1 MTTGV
6 RRRLGVE
13 ERRQQLIGVA
23 LELFSRRSP
32 DEVSI
37 DEIASAAGISRP
49 LVYHYFPGKLSLYE
63 AALKRASDDLAARF
77 VEPHEGPLGAR
88 LLRVMRRFFDFVD
101 EHGPGFSALM
111 RGGPAVGSSTTN
123 ALIDSVRQAA
133 YVQILSH
140 LGVTDPPA
148 RLELVVR
155 SWISLAESTALIWLD
170 GRRIPRAELEVQLV
184 HDFAALTAVSA
195 AHDAEMAALLRASPR
210 WPRTAASDG
219 GRRARCP
226 RWPAGPAHG
235 GPYDGLDLLRL
246 GGHGQIG
253 VAARF
258 QFRHRSPGR
267 GRGGGEVHDGQRGHG
282 GRARTRRHS
291 SKPLMSGR
299 PTSTRATSGR
309 VPSRSRTSSSTS
321 ASPPLATGTTWWPA
335 RASTAPMAY
344 RLAATS
350 STTST
355 VVPEVCCVPL
365 PYISTA
371 PRAYVGGQTAGRGLR
386 HPT

>member
-6 RRRLGVE
+6 RRRMGVE

-195 AHDAEMAALLRASPR
+195 AQDAEMGALMRRIAREEP
-210 WPRTAASDG
+210 ADG
-219 GRRARCP
+219 PFAQLAGR
-226 RWPAGPAHG
+226 
-235 GPYDGLDLLRL
+235 LL
-246 GGHGQIG
+246 
-253 VAARF
+253 A
-258 QFRHRSPGR
+258 
-267 GRGGGEVHDGQRGHG
+267 
-282 GRARTRRHS
+282 
-291 SKPLMSGR
+291 
-299 PTSTRATSGR
+299 
-309 VPSRSRTSSSTS
+309 
-321 ASPPLATGTTWWPA
+321 LAT
-335 RASTAPMAY
+335 
-344 RLAATS
+344 
-350 STTST
+350 
-355 VVPEVCCVPL
+355 
-365 PYISTA
+365 
-371 PRAYVGGQTAGRGLR
+371 
-386 HPT
+386 

>member
-1 MTTGV
+1 M
-6 RRRLGVE
+6 GVE

-63 AALKRASDDLAARF
+63 AALQRASDDLAARF

-88 LLRVMRRFFDFVD
+88 LLRVMRRYFDFVE

-123 ALIDSVRQAA
+123 ALVDSVRQAA

-170 GRRIPRAELEVQLV
+170 GRRIPRRELESQLV
-184 HDFAALTAVSA
+184 NDLAALVAVSA
-195 AHDAEMAALLRASPR
+195 AYDEEMAALLRSMVEDEPA
-210 WPRTAASDG
+210 DG
-219 GRRARCP
+219 PFA
-226 RWPAGPAHG
+226 
-235 GPYDGLDLLRL
+235 DL
-246 GGHGQIG
+246 
-253 VAARF
+253 
-258 QFRHRSPGR
+258 
-267 GRGGGEVHDGQRGHG
+267 
-282 GRARTRRHS
+282 
-291 SKPLMSGR
+291 
-299 PTSTRATSGR
+299 
-309 VPSRSRTSSSTS
+309 
-321 ASPPLATGTTWWPA
+321 
-335 RASTAPMAY
+335 
-344 RLAATS
+344 
-350 STTST
+350 
-355 VVPEVCCVPL
+355 
-365 PYISTA
+365 
-371 PRAYVGGQTAGRGLR
+371 AGRLVALAS
-386 HPT
+386 

>member
-6 RRRLGVE
+6 RRRMGVE

-23 LELFSRRSP
+23 LELFSQRSP
-32 DEVSI
+32 DDVSI

-63 AALKRASDDLAARF
+63 AALKRASDELAERF

-111 RGGPAVGSSTTN
+111 RGGPAVPAGGARLFSTATATN

-140 LGVTDPPA
+140 LNVVNPPA

-184 HDFAALTAVSA
+184 HDFAALAAVSA
-195 AHDAEMAALLRASPR
+195 AGDEEMGALLRRMLKDEPADGPFSELIGRLISLAS
-210 WPRTAASDG
+210 
-219 GRRARCP
+219 
-226 RWPAGPAHG
+226 
-235 GPYDGLDLLRL
+235 
-246 GGHGQIG
+246 
-253 VAARF
+253 
-258 QFRHRSPGR
+258 
-267 GRGGGEVHDGQRGHG
+267 
-282 GRARTRRHS
+282 
-291 SKPLMSGR
+291 
-299 PTSTRATSGR
+299 
-309 VPSRSRTSSSTS
+309 
-321 ASPPLATGTTWWPA
+321 
-335 RASTAPMAY
+335 
-344 RLAATS
+344 
-350 STTST
+350 
-355 VVPEVCCVPL
+355 
-365 PYISTA
+365 
-371 PRAYVGGQTAGRGLR
+371 
-386 HPT
+386 